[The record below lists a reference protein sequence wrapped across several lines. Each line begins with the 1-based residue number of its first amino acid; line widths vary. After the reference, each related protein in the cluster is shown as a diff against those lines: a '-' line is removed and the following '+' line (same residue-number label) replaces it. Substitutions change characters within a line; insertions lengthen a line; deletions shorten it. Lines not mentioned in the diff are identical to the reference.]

1 MKVLKEQDEA
11 ELRALVRE
19 IDSSDD
25 DENEEENFAWYD
37 INDKDNY
44 FVYTTMN

>member
-25 DENEEENFAWYD
+25 DENEEEVSEEGDSEEAGS
-37 INDKDNY
+37 
-44 FVYTTMN
+44 